1 MSSTTITSCSTL
13 PSSLSD
19 VPLSLHLKGS
29 LAIEDD
35 DDGTDDTFL
44 NPLTAITSSL
54 HSSGAGST
62 SPITLYTTTYLTRG
76 ASLLPPDTS
85 VEGGEEPVEISLKD
99 RFIPPQGDHALAWRL
114 EDPSKKSDLAT
125 IEAARK
131 LESLLS
137 TAYTQCQTREGS
149 RAAEHE
155 LFPPGSEFTP
165 ALYQLSKTM
174 SMLTSHYTK
183 KLRAHGKEVGE
194 RVYEELDEESKSKV
208 RMKFVEPKMF
218 EQRTGT
224 RLGRLDCG
232 RYKRSLR
239 NGNGVLED

>member
-1 MSSTTITSCSTL
+1 MSSTTIASCSTL

-19 VPLSLHLKGS
+19 FPFTLHLKGS
-29 LAIEDD
+29 FAIKDD

-54 HSSGAGST
+54 HSFGAGST

-85 VEGGEEPVEISLKD
+85 VEGSEEPVEMSQKD
-99 RFIPPQGDHALAWRL
+99 RFIPPQGDHALAWWL
-114 EDPSKKSDLAT
+114 DDPSKESDPAT

-137 TAYTQCQTREGS
+137 TAYAQCQTKEGS

-155 LFPPGSEFTP
+155 LFPPGLEFTP
-165 ALYQLSKTM
+165 APYQLSKTM
-174 SMLTSHYTK
+174 PMLTSHYTK
-183 KLRAHGKEVGE
+183 NLRAHGKELEE
-194 RVYEELDEESKSKV
+194 RVYEELDEESKGKV

-224 RLGRLDCG
+224 KLERLDYG

-239 NGNGVLED
+239 NRNGVLED

>member
-1 MSSTTITSCSTL
+1 M
-13 PSSLSD
+13 
-19 VPLSLHLKGS
+19 
-29 LAIEDD
+29 EDD

-54 HSSGAGST
+54 HSPGAGST
-62 SPITLYTTTYLTRG
+62 SPITLCTTTYLTRG

-85 VEGGEEPVEISLKD
+85 VGGGEEPVEMRVEMSLKD
-99 RFIPPQGDHALAWRL
+99 RFIPPQRDHALAWRL
-114 EDPSKKSDLAT
+114 DDPSKKSDLAT

-137 TAYTQCQTREGS
+137 TAYAQCQTREGS

-155 LFPPGSEFTP
+155 LFPPGLEFTP
-165 ALYQLSKTM
+165 APYQISKTM

-194 RVYEELDEESKSKV
+194 RVYEGLDEESKGKV

-218 EQRTGT
+218 ERRTGMK
-224 RLGRLDCG
+224 LERLDYG

-239 NGNGVLED
+239 NGNGVLEG